1 MNRRPLK
8 RPMNFQR
15 PPQAK
20 VGHWYEIRNI
30 SADVAD
36 MSIYDEIGYWGV
48 TASELV
54 RELQGVSAKTINL
67 HINSP
72 GGDVWDGL
80 AILNALRQHAA
91 TINVTIDGIAASAA
105 SFIAMAGDTVQIAPQ
120 AMIMIHDA
128 SGMVYGNA
136 EDMTEM
142 ASLLDKTSGNIA
154 AVYAQ
159 RAGKDTNYWRDQ
171 MRVETWYTDQE
182 AVDAGLAD
190 SILGSAVD
198 PEEPAVKARVT
209 PAVMAKKAAPAAP
222 VPVVDQAA
230 EPSEVPVVMPTTAD
244 PLAAWD
250 LTQVRAAI
258 TAAKEAT
265 THG

>member
-1 MNRRPLK
+1 MTRSPLK

-20 VGHWYEIRNI
+20 AGHWYEIKNI
-30 SADVAD
+30 SADVAE
-36 MSIYDEIGYWGV
+36 MAIYDEIGYWGV

-54 RELQGVSAKTINL
+54 KELQSVSAKTINL

-80 AILNALRQHAA
+80 AILNALRQHTASV
-91 TINVTIDGIAASAA
+91 NVTIDGVAASAA
-105 SFIAMAGDTVQIAPQ
+105 SFIAMAGDSVKIAPQ

-142 ASLLDKTSGNIA
+142 AALLDKTSGNIA

-159 RAGKDTNYWRDQ
+159 RAGKDVEYWREQ
-171 MRVETWYTDQE
+171 MRAETWYTDQE
-182 AVDAGLAD
+182 ALDAGLVD
-190 SILGSAVD
+190 SILGSEDTVTNRADRTQAVTAKVD
-198 PEEPAVKARVT
+198 MPLTETDNVVTPTPAPAPVDNEPAPFVFDPDEFRRDMA
-209 PAVMAKKAAPAAP
+209 AVAADALEGA
-222 VPVVDQAA
+222 
-230 EPSEVPVVMPTTAD
+230 
-244 PLAAWD
+244 
-250 LTQVRAAI
+250 
-258 TAAKEAT
+258 
-265 THG
+265 